1 MATASIRPPAVAGMF
16 YPADPRVLQ
25 SLVNELLAQAA
36 SGEAVGDNVP
46 KVLVV
51 PHAGYIY
58 SGAVAAQA
66 YARLARLRHRIERVI
81 LLGPAHRVP
90 VRSFALSA
98 AQSFSTPL
106 GIVPLDQGA
115 WRTLQRRNDVVV
127 DDRPHAFEH
136 CLEVQLPF
144 LQTMLDHFELVPL
157 LVGDAPPE
165 AVADVLSLLWGG
177 DETLIVI
184 SSDLSHYHRYD
195 EARAMD
201 RGTIADILQLR
212 GTLDPE
218 QACGARPLNGLLH
231 LAASRGLRP
240 QLIDLRNSGDTA
252 GDRSSVVG
260 YASLAFCQESD
271 HDATPRH

>member
-25 SLVNELLAQAA
+25 TLVNELLAQAA
-36 SGEAVGDNVP
+36 SDGALDISAP

-58 SGAVAAQA
+58 SGAIAAQA
-66 YARLARLRHRIERVI
+66 YARLIHLRDRIERVI

-90 VRSFALSA
+90 VRGFALPA

-106 GIVPLDQGA
+106 GIVPLDQEA
-115 WRTLQRRNDVVV
+115 WRTLQRRDDVLV

-157 LVGDAPPE
+157 LVGDAPRE
-165 AVADVLSLLWGG
+165 AVADVLSVLWGG

-195 EARAMD
+195 EARAID
-201 RGTIADILQLR
+201 RGTIDDIMKLR
-212 GTLDPE
+212 SSLDPE

-231 LAASRGLRP
+231 LAAARGLRP

-252 GDRSSVVG
+252 GDRNSVVG

-271 HDATPRH
+271 HDTAPRH